1 MTRGKEMPPASR
13 ALLVKGVV
21 LVILLAYYLAT
32 VVLESA
38 ILHH

>member
-1 MTRGKEMPPASR
+1 MLPSR

-21 LVILLAYYLAT
+21 LVILSVLAYYLAG
-32 VVLESA
+32 VAWESA